1 MFDIPLSL
9 KFDNRYICALL
20 DICIEVLCCNY
31 ICSKLQ
37 CNRINE
43 TTIVV
48 VCVVISIVKLFIA
61 SSRIKMRI
69 GLGIIYDKTP
79 FELANNYAKTD
90 IRINKKFTY
99 KDNYDFYKKYYAKV
113 KDNYNVQV
121 KNAEFCIFRDLAYL
135 FFVNFVFALVLTLK
149 YNFFYILIF
158 TFFVIYIFFVAITK
172 NKAREFVLQ
181 IMIENYRRQKWQ

>member
-9 KFDNRYICALL
+9 KFDNRYICAVL
-20 DICIEVLCCNY
+20 DICIEILCCNY
-31 ICSKLQ
+31 IYSKLQ
-37 CNRINE
+37 CNRIND
-43 TTIVV
+43 TIIVV
-48 VCVVISIVKLFIA
+48 ICVVISIVKLFIA
-61 SSRIKMRI
+61 SSKIKMRI

-79 FELANNYAKTD
+79 FELANDYVKKD
-90 IRINKKFTY
+90 IRINKKFKY

-121 KNAEFCIFRDLAYL
+121 KNAEFCIFRDCAYL
-135 FFVNFVFALVLTLK
+135 LFVNFVLAIVLTLK
-149 YNFFYILIF
+149 YNSLYILILI
-158 TFFVIYIFFVAITK
+158 FFVIYIFFVAITK